1 MSENTQPDDVST
13 SASEQAPD
21 GGHPESHFDAGAPDV
36 STLADL
42 PAPTGATAADVA
54 APDTNP
60 SGNADATVEMTAPEP
75 DAIDRLLAEHEER
88 TEGTLPGVLVD
99 DDHQPADVAAELI
112 GTTDGDGENA
122 ETEIVDDPTTIE
134 SPVADDST
142 TDATAPADDLTGD
155 VDTGDVETRD
165 VETRDDADPDSD
177 PDDDEAVTFADLGLS
192 DDVLEQLTKLGYEH
206 PTPIQAES
214 IPPLLDGFDV
224 LGQAATGTGKTAAFA
239 LPMLDRVAGLKKSKL
254 PFGLVLVPTR
264 ELANQVA
271 EAFKEYGATGRVRMA
286 ALFGGTNIGP
296 QFSLLNAGV
305 DIVIGTPGRV
315 LDHLKRGSLDLSN
328 CGMVVLD
335 EADEML
341 DMGFTDDIESILE
354 STPEDRQTVMFS
366 ATMPPRIN
374 SIAKRHQRDPHK
386 IKIGKAETQES
397 QKLINQR
404 VYYVKRNDKPYA
416 LGRILDIET
425 PDAAIVFCR
434 TRMDVD
440 QLTATMGLRGY
451 RAEALHG
458 GMDQTQRDRVMAR
471 LRDGTA
477 ELLVATDVA
486 ARGLDV
492 DTLTHVVNYDV
503 PAAAESY
510 VHRIGRV
517 GRAGREGTAIT
528 LADPRDR
535 RQLGNIERLMKTTI
549 EVGTV
554 PSVADLRAR
563 QVELTVNQIRESLT
577 SVDLEDFNKVLHA
590 LAGEDSDRNIALA
603 AIKLVHESRGAV
615 MDEREIPD
623 ASVRNDRSEKWK
635 DKRADGKGRH
645 RDDRN
650 WDDNKAKGKKKFD
663 RDDRKGKKRDF
674 DNSDTAF
681 VFISLG
687 RKSGVRPGDLV
698 GAIANESGLTGRQIG
713 PIRISEQHSV
723 VGVPKDEVDRV
734 INAMDRATMRGK
746 PVKARPYVD

>member
-1 MSENTQPDDVST
+1 MSTDDTGSW
-13 SASEQAPD
+13 SRPN
-21 GGHPESHFDAGAPDV
+21 
-36 STLADL
+36 
-42 PAPTGATAADVA
+42 PT
-54 APDTNP
+54 
-60 SGNADATVEMTAPEP
+60 
-75 DAIDRLLAEHEER
+75 ER
-88 TEGTLPGVLVD
+88 TDPDFVD
-99 DDHQPADVAAELI
+99 ITRLAPASDEADQPADDDDIDAIMAGFERTNDADASADSPDAAS
-112 GTTDGDGENA
+112 DA
-122 ETEIVDDPTTIE
+122 EPE
-134 SPVADDST
+134 PVADAEPEPVA
-142 TDATAPADDLTGD
+142 DAEPEPVADAEPEPVADAAAEPEPAVRGFAALGLRQEL
-155 VDTGDVETRD
+155 VDTLNE
-165 VETRDDADPDSD
+165 
-177 PDDDEAVTFADLGLS
+177 
-192 DDVLEQLTKLGYEH
+192 LGYEE
-206 PTPIQAES
+206 PTPIQRET
-214 IPPLLDGFDV
+214 IPLLLTGRDM

-239 LPMLDRVAGLKKSKL
+239 LPALNAIEPGFPDAPSV
-254 PFGLVLVPTR
+254 LVLTPTR
-264 ELANQVA
+264 ELAVQVS
-271 EAFKEYGATGRVRMA
+271 EAIVKYGKKLGAKVVPV
-286 ALFGGTNIGP
+286 FGGQPIGR
-296 QFSLLNAGV
+296 QLGALDRGAHV
-305 DIVIGTPGRV
+305 VVATPGRAI
-315 LDHLKRGSLDLSN
+315 DHIGRGSLRLDKIKT
-328 CGMVVLD
+328 VILD

-354 STPEDRQTVMFS
+354 STPADRQTVMFS
-366 ATMPPRIN
+366 ATMPPRIH
-374 SIAKRHQRDPHK
+374 SIAKRHQRNPEK

-397 QKLINQR
+397 QKLIRQK
-404 VYYVKRNDKPYA
+404 VYFVKRNDKPYA

-458 GMDQTQRDRVMAR
+458 GMDQSQRDRVMAR

-486 ARGLDV
+486 ARGLDI

-549 EVGTV
+549 EVGMV

-563 QVELTVNQIRESLT
+563 QVEVTVTQIREALT
-577 SVDLEDFNKVLHA
+577 APDLEDFNKVLHS

-603 AIKLVHESRGAV
+603 AIKLVHEARGAV

-623 ASVRNDRSEKWK
+623 ASVRNERSSDYK
-635 DKRADGKGRH
+635 DKRSDGKARH
-645 RDDRN
+645 RDDRE
-650 WDDNKAKGKKKFD
+650 WDDKGKGKKKFD
-663 RDDRKGKKRDF
+663 RDDRQGKKRDF
-674 DNSDTAF
+674 DNSDTGF
-681 VFISLG
+681 IFISLG

-723 VGVPKDEVDRV
+723 VGVPSDDVERV
-734 INAMDRATMRGK
+734 IAAMDRATMRGK
-746 PVKARPYVD
+746 PVKARRYTD

>member
-1 MSENTQPDDVST
+1 VKY
-13 SASEQAPD
+13 
-21 GGHPESHFDAGAPDV
+21 GK
-36 STLADL
+36 
-42 PAPTGATAADVA
+42 
-54 APDTNP
+54 
-60 SGNADATVEMTAPEP
+60 
-75 DAIDRLLAEHEER
+75 
-88 TEGTLPGVLVD
+88 
-99 DDHQPADVAAELI
+99 
-112 GTTDGDGENA
+112 
-122 ETEIVDDPTTIE
+122 
-134 SPVADDST
+134 
-142 TDATAPADDLTGD
+142 
-155 VDTGDVETRD
+155 
-165 VETRDDADPDSD
+165 
-177 PDDDEAVTFADLGLS
+177 
-192 DDVLEQLTKLGYEH
+192 KLGAKVV
-206 PTPIQAES
+206 PVFGGQPIGRQ
-214 IPPLLDGFDV
+214 
-224 LGQAATGTGKTAAFA
+224 LGA
-239 LPMLDRVAGLKKSKL
+239 LDRGAHVVVA
-254 PFGLVLVPTR
+254 
-264 ELANQVA
+264 
-271 EAFKEYGATGRVRMA
+271 
-286 ALFGGTNIGP
+286 
-296 QFSLLNAGV
+296 
-305 DIVIGTPGRV
+305 TPGRAI
-315 LDHLKRGSLDLSN
+315 DHIGRGSLRLDQIKT
-328 CGMVVLD
+328 VILD

-354 STPEDRQTVMFS
+354 STPDDRQTVMFS

-374 SIAKRHQRDPHK
+374 SIAKRHQRNPHK

-397 QKLINQR
+397 QKLIRQS

-458 GMDQTQRDRVMAR
+458 GMDQSQRDRVMAR

-549 EVGTV
+549 EVGKV

-563 QVELTVNQIRESLT
+563 QVEVTVNQIREALT
-577 SVDLEDFNKVLHA
+577 AVDLEDFNKVLHA

-615 MDEREIPD
+615 IDEREIPD
-623 ASVRNDRSEKWK
+623 ASVRNDRSKDFK
-635 DKRADGKGRH
+635 DKRSDGKGRH
-645 RDDRN
+645 RDDRE
-650 WDDNKAKGKKKFD
+650 WDDNKSKGKKKFD
-663 RDDRKGKKRDF
+663 RDDRSGKKRDF

-723 VGVPKDEVDRV
+723 VGVPKDDLERV

-746 PVKARPYVD
+746 PVKARPYTD

>member
-1 MSENTQPDDVST
+1 MNTDDTGNWARPDPTDRAEPDFVDITRLAPAGTPDSQSTPAPAADAVVDPADARIDDEIAGADPVDVDVDVDSAEEVDPAEVSDDDV
-13 SASEQAPD
+13 ADIMA
-21 GGHPESHFDAGAPDV
+21 GFDK
-36 STLADL
+36 
-42 PAPTGATAADVA
+42 
-54 APDTNP
+54 
-60 SGNADATVEMTAPEP
+60 
-75 DAIDRLLAEHEER
+75 RK
-88 TEGTLPGVLVD
+88 
-99 DDHQPADVAAELI
+99 
-112 GTTDGDGENA
+112 
-122 ETEIVDDPTTIE
+122 VDDP
-134 SPVADDST
+134 ADDSDT
-142 TDATAPADDLTGD
+142 SSDTAPDDTADDVAPVEPAETHVGGDGAATDAGSADTDTVPAEALVEADERPEQVIPADKAPEVAG
-155 VDTGDVETRD
+155 
-165 VETRDDADPDSD
+165 
-177 PDDDEAVTFADLGLS
+177 FAALGLRAEL
-192 DDVLEQLTKLGYEH
+192 VQTLNELGYEE
-206 PTPIQAES
+206 PTPIQRET
-214 IPPLLDGFDV
+214 IPILLTGQDL

-239 LPMLDRVAGLKKSKL
+239 LPVLNAIEPGFPDAPSV
-254 PFGLVLVPTR
+254 LVLTPTR
-264 ELANQVA
+264 ELAVQVS
-271 EAFKEYGATGRVRMA
+271 EAIVQYGKKLGAKVVPV
-286 ALFGGTNIGP
+286 FGGQPIGR
-296 QFSLLNAGV
+296 QLGALDRGAHV
-305 DIVIGTPGRV
+305 VVATPGRAI
-315 LDHLKRGSLDLSN
+315 DHIGRGSLRLDQIKT
-328 CGMVVLD
+328 VILD

-397 QKLINQR
+397 QKLIRQR

-549 EVGTV
+549 EVGKV